1 MKSYFIFTFLIK
13 GRTHCVDTTIT
24 NILEGRVS
32 YIPEKEGN
40 EVKSNSDVKSTSSGL
55 SSEVEWHLQQF
66 QCLAQS
72 LLIAGFHMTSLNLRL
87 QNY

>member
-1 MKSYFIFTFLIK
+1 MFVNK

-40 EVKSNSDVKSTSSGL
+40 EAKSTSDVQSTSSGL
-55 SSEVEWHLQQF
+55 SSEVGWHLQQF
-66 QCLAQS
+66 QYQAQ
-72 LLIAGFHMTSLNLRL
+72 
-87 QNY
+87 

>member
-1 MKSYFIFTFLIK
+1 MLHVKSIKWVYITNYNIKLNFNFLILIE

-40 EVKSNSDVKSTSSGL
+40 EPKPPGDGKSTSSEL
-55 SSEVEWHLQQF
+55 SGEV
-66 QCLAQS
+66 
-72 LLIAGFHMTSLNLRL
+72 G
-87 QNY
+87 

>member
-1 MKSYFIFTFLIK
+1 MFLIK

-24 NILEGRVS
+24 NILEGRVI

-55 SSEVEWHLQQF
+55 SSEVEWHHQQF
-66 QCLAQS
+66 QCLTQ
-72 LLIAGFHMTSLNLRL
+72 LLLLLSSW
-87 QNY
+87 Y